1 MPETIEI
8 PVESLIKIRETID
21 RYILQSEANAYVC
34 NATARKMLG
43 CSASHLSRLAAQ
55 YDLRDKSRKGHE
67 CYRVSELLK
76 IKLGNDSH
84 SKKIT

>member
-8 PVESLIKIRETID
+8 PVESLIKIRETLD
-21 RYILQSEANAYVC
+21 RYILQSEAKAYVC
-34 NATARKMLG
+34 NATARKILG

-55 YDLRDKSRKGHE
+55 YKLRDKSRKGHE

-76 IKLGNDSH
+76 LKNM
-84 SKKIT
+84 K

>member
-8 PVESLIKIRETID
+8 PIESLIKIRETLD

-43 CSASHLSRLAAQ
+43 CPKSHLSRLAAQ
-55 YDLRDKSRKGHE
+55 FDLRDSSRKGHDQ
-67 CYRVSELLK
+67 YKVSEIMK
-76 IKLGNDSH
+76 IKNM
-84 SKKIT
+84 K

>member
-8 PVESLIKIRETID
+8 PVESLIKIRETLD

-55 YDLRDKSRKGHE
+55 YKLRDKSRKGHDR
-67 CYRVSELLK
+67 YKVSEIMK
-76 IKLGNDSH
+76 IKKL
-84 SKKIT
+84 K